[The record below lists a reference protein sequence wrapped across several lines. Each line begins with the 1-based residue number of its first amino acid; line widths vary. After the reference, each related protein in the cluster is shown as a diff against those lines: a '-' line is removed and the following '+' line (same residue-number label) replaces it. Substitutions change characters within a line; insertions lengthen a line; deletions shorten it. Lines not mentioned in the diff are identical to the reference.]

1 MPSRSPALHR
11 SPADRRP
18 LALLAALFAGVVL
31 QAAPLR
37 PARATEAPAYDA
49 ALAQRLG
56 ADARG
61 MRPYVLVLLRS
72 SGHPVPAG
80 PARDAMFQGHFANI
94 GRLAQAG
101 TLALAGPA
109 DGVEG
114 LRGLFVLA
122 VPDIDAARAIVDT
135 DPVIREGEMVAE
147 YHRFYGTAA
156 LMALYEIHQKL
167 QAPTPATP

>member
-1 MPSRSPALHR
+1 MLCRSPALR
-11 SPADRRP
+11 AFPPARRP
-18 LALLAALFAGVVL
+18 LPLLGALFAGLVL

-37 PARATEAPAYDA
+37 PARAAEAPAYDA

-61 MRPYVLVLLRS
+61 MRSYVLVLLRS

-122 VPDIDAARAIVDT
+122 VPDIEAARALVGT

-147 YHRFYGTAA
+147 YHRFYGTAG

-167 QAPTPATP
+167 QAPQPAPP

>member
-1 MPSRSPALHR
+1 
-11 SPADRRP
+11 
-18 LALLAALFAGVVL
+18 
-31 QAAPLR
+31 
-37 PARATEAPAYDA
+37 
-49 ALAQRLG
+49 
-56 ADARG
+56 

-167 QAPTPATP
+167 QAPRPPRRDARPPGRLSAGAPAGRHRPAGASSPPAPAGPPRP

>member
-1 MPSRSPALHR
+1 MLPRSPAR
-11 SPADRRP
+11 RGFPSCRRP
-18 LALLAALFAGVVL
+18 LPLLGALCVGIVL
-31 QAAPLR
+31 QVPPLR
-37 PARATEAPAYDA
+37 SAQAAEAPAYDA

-94 GRLAQAG
+94 GRLAEAG

-122 VPDIDAARAIVDT
+122 VPDIDAARALVNT

-167 QAPTPATP
+167 QVPAPAAP

>member
-1 MPSRSPALHR
+1 MPSRSPALRGGPAGRR
-11 SPADRRP
+11 SLP
-18 LALLAALFAGVVL
+18 LLGMLITGVVL
-31 QAAPLR
+31 QAVPLR
-37 PARATEAPAYDA
+37 PARAAEAPAYDA
-49 ALAQRLG
+49 ALARRLG

-80 PARDAMFQGHFANI
+80 PGRDAMFQGHFANI
-94 GRLAQAG
+94 GRLAEAG

-147 YHRFYGTAA
+147 YHQFYGTAG
-156 LMALYEIHQKL
+156 LMALHEIHQRL
-167 QAPTPATP
+167 QAPRPAAP